1 MIVMSKE
8 EYKEEYENLEYD
20 FWSCDMNGKV
30 ARLNEL
36 IEGGYT
42 TDEIK
47 ELDMLIRK
55 WNLRCCKLLSVYDS
69 FMDTR
74 GLESPEKYLFPKDS

>member
-1 MIVMSKE
+1 MSKE

-36 IEGGYT
+36 IDGGYA
-42 TDEIK
+42 TDEME
-47 ELDMLIRK
+47 ELDTFIRK
-55 WNLRCCKLLSVYDS
+55 WNLRCCKLLHEYDT
-69 FMDTR
+69 FMDKT
-74 GLESPEKYLFPKDS
+74 GLESPEKYIFSKDT